1 MPTPATVAPEYTE
14 IAMSQKTPYQPP
26 EQSAAGQLFDSLFVI
41 VLVAA
46 TLLGC
51 LYLTVLSA
59 GPPPEAAPAAAEATA
74 ASAAPADPAAPA
86 TPADPAAPAAATSAD
101 APAAAVAAEAPAAK
115 AAEPSAQDKVK
126 SERFAALGWDA
137 AKVAE
142 REAAIAAKSYSI
154 DWSMLLLTALV
165 VIGYFSFLVRAS
177 DKELREVIDER
188 FGPASTTHTKETP

>member
-1 MPTPATVAPEYTE
+1 MGRTSPISMPTPATVAPEHTE
-14 IAMSQKTPYQPP
+14 IAMSHKTPYQPP

-59 GPPPEAAPAAAEATA
+59 APAPAAAPAAVEAA
-74 ASAAPADPAAPA
+74 AAPTDPAAP
-86 TPADPAAPAAATSAD
+86 
-101 APAAAVAAEAPAAK
+101 AAEAPAAK
-115 AAEPSAQDKVK
+115 AAEPSAQDKIK
-126 SERFAALGWDA
+126 AERFAALGWDA
-137 AKVAE
+137 ARVAE

-177 DKELREVIDER
+177 DKELREVIAER
-188 FGPASTTHTKETP
+188 FGPASTPHPKETP

>member
-1 MPTPATVAPEYTE
+1 
-14 IAMSQKTPYQPP
+14 MSYKTPYQPP

-59 GPPPEAAPAAAEATA
+59 APPPEAAPAAAEAA
-74 ASAAPADPAAPA
+74 AAP
-86 TPADPAAPAAATSAD
+86 
-101 APAAAVAAEAPAAK
+101 AAVAAEAPAAK
-115 AAEPSAQDKVK
+115 AAEPSAQDKIK

-137 AKVAE
+137 ARVAE

-188 FGPASTTHTKETP
+188 FGPASHTPTKETP

>member
-1 MPTPATVAPEYTE
+1 
-14 IAMSQKTPYQPP
+14 MSYKTPYQPP

-59 GPPPEAAPAAAEATA
+59 GPPPEAAPAAA
-74 ASAAPADPAAPA
+74 APADPAAPA
-86 TPADPAAPAAATSAD
+86 AAVTAPADPAAPAAATSAD

-115 AAEPSAQDKVK
+115 AAEPSAQDKIK

>member
-1 MPTPATVAPEYTE
+1 
-14 IAMSQKTPYQPP
+14 MSQKTPYQPP

-59 GPPPEAAPAAAEATA
+59 GPPPEAAPAAAA
-74 ASAAPADPAAPA
+74 AAPAA
-86 TPADPAAPAAATSAD
+86 PADPAAPAAATSAD

-115 AAEPSAQDKVK
+115 AAEPSAQDKIK

>member
-1 MPTPATVAPEYTE
+1 
-14 IAMSQKTPYQPP
+14 MSYKTPYQPP

-59 GPPPEAAPAAAEATA
+59 GPPPEAAPAAVEAA
-74 ASAAPADPAAPA
+74 AAPADPAAPA
-86 TPADPAAPAAATSAD
+86 AAAAAPADPAAPAAATSAD

-115 AAEPSAQDKVK
+115 AAEPSAQDKIK
-126 SERFAALGWDA
+126 AERFAALGWDA
-137 AKVAE
+137 ARVAE

-188 FGPASTTHTKETP
+188 FGPASTPHPKETP

>member
-1 MPTPATVAPEYTE
+1 
-14 IAMSQKTPYQPP
+14 MSHKTPYQPP

-59 GPPPEAAPAAAEATA
+59 APAPAAAPAAVEAA
-74 ASAAPADPAAPA
+74 AAPTDPAAP
-86 TPADPAAPAAATSAD
+86 
-101 APAAAVAAEAPAAK
+101 AAEAPAAK
-115 AAEPSAQDKVK
+115 AAEPSAQDKIK
-126 SERFAALGWDA
+126 AERFAALGWDA
-137 AKVAE
+137 ARVAE

-177 DKELREVIDER
+177 DKELREVIAER
-188 FGPASTTHTKETP
+188 FGPASTPHPKETP

>member
-1 MPTPATVAPEYTE
+1 
-14 IAMSQKTPYQPP
+14 MSYKTPYQPP

-59 GPPPEAAPAAAEATA
+59 GPPPEAAPAAAEAA
-74 ASAAPADPAAPA
+74 AAPADPAAPA
-86 TPADPAAPAAATSAD
+86 AASSVD
-101 APAAAVAAEAPAAK
+101 APAAAVVTAEAPAAK
-115 AAEPSAQDKVK
+115 AAEPSAQDTIK

-142 REAAIAAKSYSI
+142 REAAIAAKSYAI
-154 DWSMLLLTALV
+154 DWPMLLLTALV

-177 DKELREVIDER
+177 DKELREVINER
-188 FGPASTTHTKETP
+188 FGPASNTSTKETP

>member
-1 MPTPATVAPEYTE
+1 
-14 IAMSQKTPYQPP
+14 MSQKTPYQPP

-41 VLVAA
+41 LLVAA

-59 GPPPEAAPAAAEATA
+59 GPPPEAAPAAAEAA
-74 ASAAPADPAAPA
+74 AAPAAPADPAAPA
-86 TPADPAAPAAATSAD
+86 AAVTAPADPAAPAAATSAD

-115 AAEPSAQDKVK
+115 AAEPSAQDKIK
-126 SERFAALGWDA
+126 SERFAALGWD
-137 AKVAE
+137 
-142 REAAIAAKSYSI
+142 AAIAAKSYSI

>member
-1 MPTPATVAPEYTE
+1 
-14 IAMSQKTPYQPP
+14 MSTKTPYQPP

-74 ASAAPADPAAPA
+74 A
-86 TPADPAAPAAATSAD
+86 PADPAAPAAATSAD
-101 APAAAVAAEAPAAK
+101 APAAAVSAEAPAAK
-115 AAEPSAQDKVK
+115 AAEPSAQDKIK

-142 REAAIAAKSYSI
+142 REAAIAAKSYEI
-154 DWSMLLLTALV
+154 DWPLLLLTALV

-177 DKELREVIDER
+177 DKELREVINER
-188 FGPASTTHTKETP
+188 FGPSSDTHTKETP

>member
-1 MPTPATVAPEYTE
+1 
-14 IAMSQKTPYQPP
+14 MSHKTPYQPP

-41 VLVAA
+41 LLVAA

-51 LYLTVLSA
+51 LYLTVLSSA
-59 GPPPEAAPAAAEATA
+59 PPPEAAPAAAETA
-74 ASAAPADPAAPA
+74 AAPADPS
-86 TPADPAAPAAATSAD
+86 APAAATSAD

-115 AAEPSAQDKVK
+115 AAEPSAQDKIK
-126 SERFAALGWDA
+126 AERFAALGWDA
-137 AKVAE
+137 ARVAE
-142 REAAIAAKSYSI
+142 REAAIAAKSYTI

-188 FGPASTTHTKETP
+188 FGPASTPHPKETP

>member
-1 MPTPATVAPEYTE
+1 
-14 IAMSQKTPYQPP
+14 MSQKTPYQPP

-74 ASAAPADPAAPA
+74 APAAPADPAAPA
-86 TPADPAAPAAATSAD
+86 TPADPAAPAAATSAE
-101 APAAAVAAEAPAAK
+101 APAAAVAAEALAAK
-115 AAEPSAQDKVK
+115 AAEPSAQDKIK

-142 REAAIAAKSYSI
+142 REAAIAAKSYEI

>member
-1 MPTPATVAPEYTE
+1 
-14 IAMSQKTPYQPP
+14 MSYKTPYQPP

-59 GPPPEAAPAAAEATA
+59 APPPEAAPAAAEAA
-74 ASAAPADPAAPA
+74 AAP
-86 TPADPAAPAAATSAD
+86 
-101 APAAAVAAEAPAAK
+101 AAVAAEAPAAK
-115 AAEPSAQDKVK
+115 AAEPSAQDKIK
-126 SERFAALGWDA
+126 AERFAALGWDA
-137 AKVAE
+137 ARVAE

-188 FGPASTTHTKETP
+188 FGPASHTPTKETP

>member
-1 MPTPATVAPEYTE
+1 
-14 IAMSQKTPYQPP
+14 MSTKTPYQPP
-26 EQSAAGQLFDSLFVI
+26 EQSAAGQLFDSLFVVI
-41 VLVAA
+41 LVAA

-59 GPPPEAAPAAAEATA
+59 GPPPEAAPVAAEATA
-74 ASAAPADPAAPA
+74 APAAPAEVTAAPADPAAPA
-86 TPADPAAPAAATSAD
+86 TSASAD
-101 APAAAVAAEAPAAK
+101 APAAAAVAAEAPAAK
-115 AAEPSAQDKVK
+115 AAEPSAQDKIK

-142 REAAIAAKSYSI
+142 RGAAIAAKSYSI

-177 DKELREVIDER
+177 DKELREVINER
-188 FGPASTTHTKETP
+188 FGPSSNTHTKETP

>member
-1 MPTPATVAPEYTE
+1 
-14 IAMSQKTPYQPP
+14 MSYKTPYQPP

-41 VLVAA
+41 MLVAA

-59 GPPPEAAPAAAEATA
+59 GPPPEAAPAAAEAA
-74 ASAAPADPAAPA
+74 AAPA

-115 AAEPSAQDKVK
+115 AVEPSAQDKIK

-137 AKVAE
+137 ARVAE

-177 DKELREVIDER
+177 DKELREVIAER
-188 FGPASTTHTKETP
+188 FGPASTPHPKEKP

>member
-1 MPTPATVAPEYTE
+1 
-14 IAMSQKTPYQPP
+14 MSHKTPYQPP

-74 ASAAPADPAAPA
+74 APAASADPAPPAASADPAAPA

-115 AAEPSAQDKVK
+115 AAEPSAQDKIK
-126 SERFAALGWDA
+126 AERFAALGWDA
-137 AKVAE
+137 ARVAE

-188 FGPASTTHTKETP
+188 FGPASTPHPKETP

>member
-1 MPTPATVAPEYTE
+1 
-14 IAMSQKTPYQPP
+14 MSYKTPYQPP

-59 GPPPEAAPAAAEATA
+59 GPPPEAAPAAAEAA
-74 ASAAPADPAAPA
+74 AVPAA
-86 TPADPAAPAAATSAD
+86 PADPAAPAAATSAD

-115 AAEPSAQDKVK
+115 AAEPSAQDTIK

-142 REAAIAAKSYSI
+142 REAAIAAKSYAI
-154 DWSMLLLTALV
+154 DWPMLLLTALV

-177 DKELREVIDER
+177 DKELREVINER
-188 FGPASTTHTKETP
+188 FGPASNTSTKETP

>member
-1 MPTPATVAPEYTE
+1 
-14 IAMSQKTPYQPP
+14 MSTKTPYQPP

-74 ASAAPADPAAPA
+74 APAAPA
-86 TPADPAAPAAATSAD
+86 EVTAAPADPAAPAAATSAD

-115 AAEPSAQDKVK
+115 AAEPSAQDKIK

-142 REAAIAAKSYSI
+142 REAAIAAKSYEI
-154 DWSMLLLTALV
+154 DWPLLLLTALV

-177 DKELREVIDER
+177 DKELREVINER
-188 FGPASTTHTKETP
+188 FGPSSDTHTKETP

>member
-1 MPTPATVAPEYTE
+1 
-14 IAMSQKTPYQPP
+14 MSHKKPYQPP

-59 GPPPEAAPAAAEATA
+59 GPPPEAAPAAV
-74 ASAAPADPAAPA
+74 
-86 TPADPAAPAAATSAD
+86 D

-115 AAEPSAQDKVK
+115 AAEPSAQDKIK

-137 AKVAE
+137 ARVAE

-188 FGPASTTHTKETP
+188 FGPASTPHPKETP

>member
-1 MPTPATVAPEYTE
+1 
-14 IAMSQKTPYQPP
+14 MSHKTPYQPP

-59 GPPPEAAPAAAEATA
+59 APPPEAAPAAV
-74 ASAAPADPAAPA
+74 
-86 TPADPAAPAAATSAD
+86 D

-115 AAEPSAQDKVK
+115 AAEPSAQDKIK

-137 AKVAE
+137 ARVAE

>member
-1 MPTPATVAPEYTE
+1 
-14 IAMSQKTPYQPP
+14 MSRKTPYQPP

-41 VLVAA
+41 LLVAA

-51 LYLTVLSA
+51 LYLTVLSSA
-59 GPPPEAAPAAAEATA
+59 PPPEAAPVAAETAAAP
-74 ASAAPADPAAPA
+74 AAPADPAAPA
-86 TPADPAAPAAATSAD
+86 APIDPAAPAAAAAAPADPAAPAAATSAD

-115 AAEPSAQDKVK
+115 AAEPSAQDKIK
-126 SERFAALGWDA
+126 AERFAALGWDA
-137 AKVAE
+137 ARVAE

-188 FGPASTTHTKETP
+188 FGPASTPHPKETP

>member
-1 MPTPATVAPEYTE
+1 
-14 IAMSQKTPYQPP
+14 MSHKTPYQPP

-59 GPPPEAAPAAAEATA
+59 APAPAAAPAAV
-74 ASAAPADPAAPA
+74 
-86 TPADPAAPAAATSAD
+86 D

-115 AAEPSAQDKVK
+115 AAEPSAQDKIK

-137 AKVAE
+137 ARVAE

-188 FGPASTTHTKETP
+188 FGPASTPHPKETP

>member
-1 MPTPATVAPEYTE
+1 
-14 IAMSQKTPYQPP
+14 MSYKTPYQPP

-59 GPPPEAAPAAAEATA
+59 GPPPEAAPAAAEAA
-74 ASAAPADPAAPA
+74 AAPAAPADPAAPA
-86 TPADPAAPAAATSAD
+86 AASSVD
-101 APAAAVAAEAPAAK
+101 APAAAVVAAEAPAAK
-115 AAEPSAQDKVK
+115 AAEPSAQDTIK

-142 REAAIAAKSYSI
+142 REAAIAAKSYAI
-154 DWSMLLLTALV
+154 DWPMLLLTALV

-177 DKELREVIDER
+177 DKELREVINER
-188 FGPASTTHTKETP
+188 FGPASNTSTKETP

>member
-1 MPTPATVAPEYTE
+1 
-14 IAMSQKTPYQPP
+14 MSYKTPYQPP

-59 GPPPEAAPAAAEATA
+59 GPPPEAAPAAVEAA
-74 ASAAPADPAAPA
+74 AAPADPAAPA
-86 TPADPAAPAAATSAD
+86 AAAAAPADPAAPAAAAAAPADPAAPAAATSAD

-115 AAEPSAQDKVK
+115 AAEPSAQDKIK
-126 SERFAALGWDA
+126 AERFAALGWDA
-137 AKVAE
+137 ARVAE

-188 FGPASTTHTKETP
+188 FGPASTPHPKETP

>member
-1 MPTPATVAPEYTE
+1 
-14 IAMSQKTPYQPP
+14 MSHKTPYQPP

-41 VLVAA
+41 LLVAA

-59 GPPPEAAPAAAEATA
+59 APPPEAAPAAAEAA
-74 ASAAPADPAAPA
+74 AAPADPS
-86 TPADPAAPAAATSAD
+86 APAAATSAD

-115 AAEPSAQDKVK
+115 AAEPSAQDKIK
-126 SERFAALGWDA
+126 AERFAALGWDA
-137 AKVAE
+137 ARVAE

-188 FGPASTTHTKETP
+188 FGPASTPHPKETP

>member
-1 MPTPATVAPEYTE
+1 
-14 IAMSQKTPYQPP
+14 MSHKTPYQPP

-59 GPPPEAAPAAAEATA
+59 APPPEAAPAAAEAA
-74 ASAAPADPAAPA
+74 AVPAAPA
-86 TPADPAAPAAATSAD
+86 AAVAAPADPAAPAAATSAD

-115 AAEPSAQDKVK
+115 AAEPSAQDKIK

-137 AKVAE
+137 ARVAE

-188 FGPASTTHTKETP
+188 FGPASTPHPKETP

>member
-1 MPTPATVAPEYTE
+1 
-14 IAMSQKTPYQPP
+14 MSHKTPYQPP

-59 GPPPEAAPAAAEATA
+59 GPPPEAAPAAV
-74 ASAAPADPAAPA
+74 
-86 TPADPAAPAAATSAD
+86 D

-115 AAEPSAQDKVK
+115 AAEPSAQDKIK
-126 SERFAALGWDA
+126 AERFAALGWDA
-137 AKVAE
+137 ARVAE

-188 FGPASTTHTKETP
+188 FGPASTAHPKETP

>member
-1 MPTPATVAPEYTE
+1 
-14 IAMSQKTPYQPP
+14 MSHKTPYQPP

-41 VLVAA
+41 LLVAA

-51 LYLTVLSA
+51 LYLTVLSSA
-59 GPPPEAAPAAAEATA
+59 PPPEAAPAAAEATA
-74 ASAAPADPAAPA
+74 A
-86 TPADPAAPAAATSAD
+86 PADPAAPAAATSAD

-115 AAEPSAQDKVK
+115 AAEPSAQDKIK
-126 SERFAALGWDA
+126 AERFAALGWDA
-137 AKVAE
+137 ARVAE
-142 REAAIAAKSYSI
+142 RQAAIAAKSYSS

-188 FGPASTTHTKETP
+188 FGPASTPHPKETP